1 MRSRELG
8 CTCIARQTHSLF
20 ITMALRGVKN
30 RTQTPACTSSWPNF
44 PFEKHPHSH
53 YDLLNERPNTALAR
67 SLGGLQREFSRGP
80 LLLMQAGWLRLLSA
94 DFCTTCILYYVLS
107 WIFRN
112 EKIPSP
118 PHVPSP
124 TTAARNPVLLYS
136 PSEVPYGNEQTRI
149 RTCMY
154 SKYIHN
160 DPRGMSVLSLVG
172 MT

>member
-30 RTQTPACTSSWPNF
+30 RTQTPACTSGWPNF

-53 YDLLNERPNTALAR
+53 YDLLNEQPNTALAR
-67 SLGGLQREFSRGP
+67 SAVCSANSLAAPCCLCKP
-80 LLLMQAGWLRLLSA
+80 AGSA
-94 DFCTTCILYYVLS
+94 S
-107 WIFRN
+107 
-112 EKIPSP
+112 SP
-118 PHVPSP
+118 PIF
-124 TTAARNPVLLYS
+124 AQLAYYIMYS
-136 PSEVPYGNEQTRI
+136 HGFSEMKKSHRRRMCPLPPPRLVTQFCYIHQVKCHMEMSRRV